1 MSPFNLQTPTQ
12 QRDRY
17 CVWGLSLAI
26 GLCWALKPGISWAQF
41 NDPTPAEPPTSPLPE
56 RPPVLETPEIPAPTP
71 FPEVGDIPQ
80 AIALEGF
87 AFRGNTA
94 FTQAELQE
102 VLADLVGESVTF
114 NDLLQAANRITAF
127 YASNGFITTGAYLPS
142 QELEGGTVEIQ
153 IVEGRLDTIDVT
165 ILEGRLKPG
174 YVRRRIA
181 RGAGT
186 PFNINRLQEVLQLLQ
201 VDPLIGTIRAELL
214 AGVRPGENVLEVG
227 VSSADSFAVKA
238 FLNNERNPVVG
249 TFERGVEL
257 TEGNLLGFGD
267 RLTLFYSNTDGSN
280 RVELGYAAPVNATNG
295 RLSFDAR
302 FTENDLVEPPFDEL
316 DIDINVREFEVG
328 FRQPV
333 LQRASATSAQELSLG
348 VSFARRASDSSVFDV
363 DFPVLPGAD
372 AEGDIRLSVLQFT
385 QEWLQRNQRA
395 VFAARSQFSLGLNA
409 FDATEGATE
418 DTPDG
423 EFFAWRGQAQYLQRL
438 GSVERP
444 PNTTPTLLLRT
455 DIQLADSGLLS
466 LEQFSLG
473 GPTTVRGFRRDTILT
488 DNGFLASAEVRIPVF
503 RATKV
508 DGVLEVIPFFDVGTA
523 WNVAAENPDPNTL
536 VGLGVGVQWQMADR
550 LNARVNVGIP
560 LVDDNLEEER
570 TWQENGVT
578 FRVEYTPF

>member
-1 MSPFNLQTPTQ
+1 MSHLNLKARNQW
-12 QRDRY
+12 RDRY
-17 CVWGLSLAI
+17 RAWGVSL
-26 GLCWALKPGISWAQF
+26 GVGFCLALQPSMSRAQF
-41 NDPTPAEPPTSPLPE
+41 NDPTPAEPPATPLPDRPPALETPEPPEPSPLPE
-56 RPPVLETPEIPAPTP
+56 AVD
-71 FPEVGDIPQ
+71 VPQ
-80 AIALEGF
+80 TITLEGF
-87 AFRGNTA
+87 EFRGNTA

-102 VLADLVGESVTF
+102 VLADLVGRSVTF

-127 YASNGFITTGAYLPS
+127 YTNQGFITTGAYLPS
-142 QELEGGTVEIQ
+142 QELDRGTVEIQ
-153 IVEGRLDTIDVT
+153 ILEGRLEEIDVN

-186 PFNINRLQEVLQLLQ
+186 PLNINRLQEVLQLLQ
-201 VDPLIGTIRAELL
+201 VDPLIGTVRAELL
-214 AGVRPGENVLEVG
+214 AGVRPGENVLEVA
-227 VSSADSFAVKA
+227 VTSADSFAVTA
-238 FLNNERNPVVG
+238 FLNNERNPIVG
-249 TFERGVEL
+249 TFERGVRL

-267 RLTLFYSNTDGSN
+267 RVSLSYSNTDGSD
-280 RVELGYAAPVNATNG
+280 RVEFGYAVPVNATNG

-302 FTENDLVEPPFDEL
+302 FTENNLVEPPFDEL
-316 DIDINVREFEVG
+316 DIDIDVREFEFG

-333 LQRASATSAQELSLG
+333 LQRASSTSARELTLG
-348 VSFARRASDSSVFDV
+348 VSFARRASDSSVFDI

-372 AEGDIRLSVLQFT
+372 EEGDIRLSVLQFS

-395 VFAARSQFSLGLNA
+395 VFAARSQFSFGLDA
-409 FDATEGATE
+409 FNATESATG

-438 GSVERP
+438 GSAERP
-444 PNTTPTLLLRT
+444 PNTTPTLLVRS
-455 DIQLADSGLLS
+455 DIQLADTGLLS

-473 GPTTVRGFRRDTILT
+473 GPTTVRGFRRDTLLT

-503 RATKV
+503 RATDL

-523 WNVAAENPDPNTL
+523 WNVAAENPDPSTL
-536 VGLGVGVQWQMADR
+536 VGLGVGVLWRMADR
-550 LNARVNVGIP
+550 LNARVDFGIP
-560 LVDDNLEEER
+560 LVDDNLEEEP